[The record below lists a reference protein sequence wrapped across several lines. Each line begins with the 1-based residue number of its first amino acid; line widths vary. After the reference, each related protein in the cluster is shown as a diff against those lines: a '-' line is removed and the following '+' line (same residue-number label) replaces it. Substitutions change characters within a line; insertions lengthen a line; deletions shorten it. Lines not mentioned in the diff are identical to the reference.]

1 MTNQKSG
8 TGSGAAASQSS
19 SAADCQPCAV
29 PAFCRS
35 NYYTG
40 KLLTERDFSG
50 EQQYHSDKLRLH
62 YMGLHGWGL
71 VCGLTVEPH
80 PYCPQL
86 RIVVD
91 PGFGIDDCGREVR
104 VLKPTELALPLPDT
118 TATPKQ
124 PCPPDPTTGTSAP
137 PSDTATTTATA
148 VPAPP
153 AQAAPAAVVAPPV
166 LYVCVRY
173 CENQVEFTPAPFDD
187 CGCNSIGQQPNRI
200 CETFEFKIF
209 QGEPEFMK
217 CVREHSQCC
226 EEDVCIDIYKRVLK
240 PCRKPGCVHWLPLAT
255 IKGFTPGQAVTVEQ
269 MKGMIDNW
277 TVRPLLPSTR
287 MLDHLIQ
294 CILNRLPPQP
304 LTVIDKFN
312 WDHAQLYTC
321 RQFLSEYTEQPDHTG
336 GFQIVFSAPVHADG
350 VSGESFQATI
360 AFLPDDPTLPT
371 TLEVAPAK
379 VSLAPDNT
387 SCWLRIDPNYAQN
400 RLNGKNFDVFIR
412 LRCDVIVDQKGHP
425 VDGDLLARL
434 NEDTYAVDAPTG
446 DGIPGGLFESWI
458 QVRMSGKKNL

>member
-8 TGSGAAASQSS
+8 SGTGAAGTSAGA
-19 SAADCQPCAV
+19 AADCQPCAV
-29 PAFCRS
+29 PAFCRA

-50 EQQYHSDKLRLH
+50 EQRYHTDKLRLH
-62 YMGLHGWGL
+62 YMALHGWGL

-91 PGFGIDDCGREVR
+91 PGIGIDDCGREVR
-104 VLKPTELALPLPDT
+104 VLKQVELALPSPDT
-118 TATPKQ
+118 STAPKQ
-124 PCPPDPTTGTSAP
+124 PCPPDPAIAAP
-137 PSDTATTTATA
+137 AET
-148 VPAPP
+148 
-153 AQAAPAAVVAPPV
+153 APAAVVQPPV
-166 LYVCVRY
+166 IYVCVRY
-173 CENQVEFTPAPFDD
+173 CDNPVEFTPAPFDD
-187 CGCNSIGQQPNRI
+187 CGCNSNGQQPNRV
-200 CETFEFKIF
+200 CEAFEFKLF
-209 QGEPEFMK
+209 EGEPAFMK

-240 PCRKPGCVHWLPLAT
+240 PCRTPGCVHWLPLAT

-269 MKGMIDNW
+269 MKEKIDNW

-294 CILNRLPPQP
+294 CILDRLPPQP
-304 LTVIDKFN
+304 LTVIEKFN

-321 RQFLSEYTEQPDHTG
+321 RQFLNEYTEQPDHSG
-336 GFQIVFSAPVHADG
+336 GFQIVFSAPVHPDG
-350 VSGESFQATI
+350 VSAESFQATI
-360 AFLPDDPTLPT
+360 AFLPDDATLPKMR
-371 TLEVAPAK
+371 EVAPAN
-379 VSLAPDNT
+379 VSLAADGKT
-387 SCWLRIDPNYAQN
+387 CWLRIDPTYAQN

-412 LRCDVIVDQKGHP
+412 LRSDVIVDKKGHA

-434 NEDTYAVDAPTG
+434 DEDTYAVDAPTG

-458 QVRMSGKKNL
+458 QVRMSGKKIL